1 MDNYYLNLA
10 VYLLEDYLKGTTAP
24 AYGGS
29 FDYGRPLKGHGW
41 QPMSNADLVR
51 EMAAAVARNAPAD
64 EPSAVWR
71 Y

>member
-10 VYLLEDYLKGTTAP
+10 VYLLEDYLTSVKDP

-29 FDYGRPLKGHGW
+29 FRYGRPLKEHGW
-41 QPMSNADLVR
+41 QPMSNGDLVR
-51 EMAAAVARNAPAD
+51 EMADHVARRAPAG
-64 EPSAVWR
+64 ALAWR